1 MQKREGRSF
10 APLPTPPFR
19 LDIGR
24 TGRKGVSHTGLPVPT
39 PLPSLTSALS
49 RRAALFGAVT
59 VASCTAAAVVPA
71 QAGTVVLSANDAR
84 LVAIAAEVL
93 DVDTRANAL
102 EVDTPEYDT
111 LIDRYTPLEE
121 EMAGTAADSLL
132 GVMAKVRTSKIQ
144 AVAGCVN
151 GIDDS
156 ILDDL
161 VRLFGKGTL
170 S

>member
-10 APLPTPPFR
+10 APPPIPPSR
-19 LDIGR
+19 PDLGR
-24 TGRKGVSHTGLPVPT
+24 TGRRGAPHTGLPVPT
-39 PLPSLTSALS
+39 PLPSLTAALS

-59 VASCTAAAVVPA
+59 VAGCTAAALPGSA
-71 QAGTVVLSANDAR
+71 RTGVLSANDAR

-93 DVDTRANAL
+93 DIDTRANAL
-102 EVDTPEYDT
+102 EVDTPEYDA

-121 EMAGTAADSLL
+121 EMADTAADSLL
-132 GVMAKVRTSKIQ
+132 GVMAKVRTSRIP

-156 ILDDL
+156 IFDDL
-161 VRLFGKGTL
+161 LRLHAAGVV

>member
-1 MQKREGRSF
+1 MSLSETRFGANATGLPGP
-10 APLPTPPFR
+10 APLPS
-19 LDIGR
+19 I
-24 TGRKGVSHTGLPVPT
+24 
-39 PLPSLTSALS
+39 TSALS

-59 VASCTAAAVVPA
+59 VAGASAAAVLPA
-71 QAGTVVLSANDAR
+71 QAGTAALSANDAR

-102 EVDTPEYDT
+102 EVDTPEYDA

-121 EMAGTAADSLL
+121 EMADTAADSLL
-132 GVMAKVRTSKIQ
+132 GVMAKVRTSRIP

-156 ILDDL
+156 IFDDL
-161 VRLFGKGTL
+161 LRLHAAGVL